1 LGGLRDTWFSFSA
14 AGAVVYGV
22 NPASAERH
30 RLFMQKLDLPF
41 PLIVDKGGRVSRVFR
56 AGFGPVIRRTVYI
69 IDPEGKVAF
78 ARRGAPPVEEM
89 LAIIQ
94 QPRSSTP

>member
-1 LGGLRDTWFSFSA
+1 MGGLRDTWFSFAA

-30 RLFMQKLDLPF
+30 RLFLEKLSLPF
-41 PLIVDKGGRVSRVFR
+41 PLIVDKGGRVARVFR
-56 AGFGPVIRRTVYI
+56 AGFGPVVRRTFYI
-69 IDPEGKVAF
+69 LDPQSRIAF

-89 LAIIQ
+89 LAVIQ
-94 QPRSSTP
+94 QGSART